1 MQPQWIY
8 DSVNAQL
15 LLPCAWYAHGAALP
29 PHLSPFVDNE
39 AVGYTPT
46 FAKRIEAVRRGVN
59 PADMRG
65 ALADG
70 EEENEEDDAVTESAE
85 QLYNRE
91 LAEEQAKAGSSA
103 RTSGGKKKRKRAKSG
118 KKAVAANLAADQKE
132 MAESMM
138 PRKIKRLHGRI
149 VAAEQKKGNASKRL
163 EKKRRKLEGK

>member
-1 MQPQWIY
+1 M
-8 DSVNAQL
+8 
-15 LLPCAWYAHGAALP
+15 
-29 PHLSPFVDNE
+29 
-39 AVGYTPT
+39 GYTPT

-70 EEENEEDDAVTESAE
+70 EEEEEEDDGAVAESAE

-91 LAEEQAKAGSSA
+91 LAEEQAKAGSA
-103 RTSGGKKKRKRAKSG
+103 AAGTSGRKKKRKRAKGS
-118 KKAVAANLAADQKE
+118 KKAAAADLAADQKE

-163 EKKRRKLEGK
+163 EKKRRKLEGKK